1 MQTIAVI
8 AAGAGVPELLAAAA
22 FAAAVNGFIRG
33 CMNKDRLDHA
43 CRKYSENVM
52 VSWLQGVTFVT
63 VSAAL
68 REASKERFSNV
79 RNNLSPSAFANIL
92 IPLSRVETANRVP
105 SLLKRI
111 RGLA

>member
-1 MQTIAVI
+1 M
-8 AAGAGVPELLAAAA
+8 LAES
-22 FAAAVNGFIRG
+22 ILR
-33 CMNKDRLDHA
+33 ML
-43 CRKYSENVM
+43 
-52 VSWLQGVTFVT
+52 WLQGVTFVT

-68 REASKERFSNV
+68 REASKERFSSV

>member
-52 VSWLQGVTFVT
+52 VTRSYLCY
-63 VSAAL
+63 S
-68 REASKERFSNV
+68 
-79 RNNLSPSAFANIL
+79 LSCITRSI
-92 IPLSRVETANRVP
+92 
-105 SLLKRI
+105 KRTI
-111 RGLA
+111 FQRAQ